1 MFCCHPRRTS
11 DESFR
16 RFAWRLIHSMDFT
29 EQNLELFQK
38 KWEGLQKIGWIDHF
52 EFGVVI
58 NMLMLLHGRAGNRE
72 AVSRLES
79 VLATRNLESCGGQA
93 SDLSE
98 FWFTAPTTSSSKLLL
113 PHSE

>member
-11 DESFR
+11 EESFR
-16 RFAWRLIHSMDFT
+16 RFAWRLI
-29 EQNLELFQK
+29 
-38 KWEGLQKIGWIDHF
+38 GLQKIGWIDQF

-79 VLATRNLESCGGQA
+79 VLATRNLEKCGGKH

-98 FWFTAPTTSSSKLLL
+98 FWFTAPDTPSSKLLL

>member
-11 DESFR
+11 EESFR

-38 KWEGLQKIGWIDHF
+38 KWGGLQKIRWIDHF

-72 AVSRLES
+72 AVSGLES
-79 VLATRNLESCGGQA
+79 VLASRNQESCGGKP

-98 FWFTAPTTSSSKLLL
+98 FWFPAPTTPSSKLLL

>member
-1 MFCCHPRRTS
+1 MTSSRCAMFCCHPRRTS
-11 DESFR
+11 EESFR
-16 RFAWRLIHSMDFT
+16 RFAWRLI
-29 EQNLELFQK
+29 
-38 KWEGLQKIGWIDHF
+38 GLQKIGWIDHF

-58 NMLMLLHGRAGNRE
+58 NMLMLLHGRVGDRE

-79 VLATRNLESCGGQA
+79 VLTTRNLGKCGGQA

-98 FWFTAPTTSSSKLLL
+98 FWFTAPTTPSSKLLL